1 MSMIEAYLEMVEV
14 HLEAGQLS
22 EQMAAMRIWLDERR
36 WEPSSFSS
44 HDDGRRIRLQIA
56 FKIAGEGEA
65 FARRFGG
72 RLNRPGLAA

>member
-1 MSMIEAYLEMVEV
+1 MLTVEIRFATGE
-14 HLEAGQLS
+14 LR

-72 RLNRPGLAA
+72 RLNRPPLAA